1 MTQRA
6 EAAASAAGPAVHPLP
21 ADPRALGRRVA
32 GSPLLVLL
40 DVDGTLAPI
49 AARPEDASVPEATRD
64 AVAAL
69 AGSRDTHVAL
79 VSGRGAE
86 DARRLVGVDGV
97 WAIGNH
103 GLETIDPDGMLSIDA
118 RVAAWEGAL
127 QSVRASAAEAV
138 ASAPGARVEDK
149 GATLSV
155 HYRLADDADV
165 PRLERAVAAAADRA
179 GLRVT
184 RGRKVIEVRPPLAV
198 DKGTAVLALAQ
209 RLGAGVRPTSIL
221 FAGDD
226 TTDEDAMEAL
236 RGMYGDAVTIHVEGE
251 EPRATRAEFRVSS
264 PAELGKWLAA
274 LATVREG
281 GDQDRTGGRGRPA

>member
-1 MTQRA
+1 MTRPA
-6 EAAASAAGPAVHPLP
+6 DAAAGTTAAAAVRSLP
-21 ADPRALGRRVA
+21 ADPRALGRRIT
-32 GSPLLVLL
+32 GSPLVVLL

-49 AARPEDASVPEATRD
+49 APRPEDAFVPAATRE

-69 AGSRDTHVAL
+69 AGARDTHVAL

-103 GLETIDPDGMLSIDA
+103 GLETIDPDGVMAIDP

-127 QSVRASAAEAV
+127 QSVRASAAEVV
-138 ASAPGARVEDK
+138 ATVPGARVEDK
-149 GATLSV
+149 GATLSI
-155 HYRLADDADV
+155 HYRLADAADV
-165 PRLERAVAAAADRA
+165 PRLESAVAAAAERA

-184 RGRKVIEVRPPLAV
+184 RGRKVVEVRPPLAV
-198 DKGTAVLALAQ
+198 DKGTAVLALAA
-209 RLGAGVRPTSIL
+209 RLGATERSASIV

-236 RGMYGDAVTIHVEGE
+236 RGLHADAVTIHVEGE
-251 EPRATRAEFRVSS
+251 EPRPTRAEFRVGS

-274 LATVREG
+274 LAAVRG
-281 GDQDRTGGRGRPA
+281 GGE

>member
-1 MTQRA
+1 
-6 EAAASAAGPAVHPLP
+6 
-21 ADPRALGRRVA
+21 
-32 GSPLLVLL
+32 VLL

-49 AARPEDASVPEATRD
+49 APRPEDAFVPAPTRG

-69 AGSRDTHVAL
+69 AAAPDTHVAL
-79 VSGRGAE
+79 VSGRGAL

-103 GLETIDPDGMLSIDA
+103 GLETIDPDGILSIDE
-118 RVAAWEGAL
+118 RVSAWEGAL
-127 QSVRASAAEAV
+127 QSVRASAEEAV
-138 ASAPGARVEDK
+138 ASVPGARVEDK

-155 HYRLADDADV
+155 HYRLADAADV
-165 PRLERAVAAAADRA
+165 PRLERVVAAAASRA
-179 GLRVT
+179 GLRLT

-198 DKGTAVLALAQ
+198 DKGTAVLALAK
-209 RLGAGVRPTSIL
+209 RLGATRSAASIL

-236 RGMYGDAVTIHVEGE
+236 RGWHADAVTIHVEGD
-251 EPRATRAEFRVSS
+251 EPRATRAEFRAGS

-274 LATVREG
+274 LAAVRG
-281 GDQDRTGGRGRPA
+281 GGE

>member
-1 MTQRA
+1 VTRRA
-6 EAAASAAGPAVHPLP
+6 DAAASVHALP
-21 ADPRALGRRVA
+21 TDPRALGSRLG
-32 GSPLLVLL
+32 GSPLVILL

-49 AARPEDASVPEATRD
+49 APRPEDAFVPAATRD

-69 AGSRDTHVAL
+69 SSARDTHVAL
-79 VSGRGAE
+79 VSGRGAA

-103 GLETIDPDGMLSIDA
+103 GLETIDPDGMLTIDA
-118 RVAAWEGAL
+118 RVAVWEGAL
-127 QSVRASAAEAV
+127 QSVRAIAAEAV

-149 GATLSV
+149 GATLSI
-155 HYRLADDADV
+155 HYRLADAAEV
-165 PRLERAVAAAADRA
+165 PRLERTVTAAAERT

-198 DKGTAVLALAQ
+198 DKGTAVLALAR
-209 RLGAGVRPTSIL
+209 RLGATERSASIL

-236 RGMYGDAVTIHVEGE
+236 RGLHADAVTIHVEGE
-251 EPRATRAEFRVSS
+251 EPRTTRAEFRAGS

-274 LATVREG
+274 LAAMRG
-281 GDQDRTGGRGRPA
+281 GGEQQ

>member
-1 MTQRA
+1 MTRRGD
-6 EAAASAAGPAVHPLP
+6 AAAGGPSTATAHPLP
-21 ADPRALGRRVA
+21 ADPRTLGSRLA
-32 GSPLLVLL
+32 GSPLVVLL

-49 AARPEDASVPEATRD
+49 APRPEDASVPAATRA
-64 AVAAL
+64 AVGAL
-69 AGSRDTHVAL
+69 AAARDTHVAL
-79 VSGRGAE
+79 VSGRGAA

-103 GLETIDPDGMLSIDA
+103 GLETIDPDGLLSIDA

-149 GATLSV
+149 GATLSI
-155 HYRLADDADV
+155 HYRLADPADV
-165 PRLERAVAAAADRA
+165 PRLESAIAAAADRT
-179 GLRVT
+179 GLRIT

-198 DKGTAVLALAQ
+198 DKGTAVLALAR
-209 RLGAGVRPTSIL
+209 RLGATEQSASIL

-236 RGMYGDAVTIHVEGE
+236 RGLHSDAVTIHVAGD
-251 EPRATRAEFRVSS
+251 EPRTTGAEFRVGS

-274 LATVREG
+274 LAAMRG
-281 GDQDRTGGRGRPA
+281 GGE

>member
-1 MTQRA
+1 PRPEEAVVPPATRVAVQA
-6 EAAASAAGPAVHPLP
+6 LAAAP
-21 ADPRALGRRVA
+21 
-32 GSPLLVLL
+32 
-40 DVDGTLAPI
+40 
-49 AARPEDASVPEATRD
+49 
-64 AVAAL
+64 
-69 AGSRDTHVAL
+69 DTHVAL

-103 GLETIDPDGMLSIDA
+103 GLETIEPGGKLSVDG

-127 QSVRASAAEAV
+127 QSVRSSVAGAV
-138 ASAPGARVEDK
+138 ATMPGARVEDK
-149 GATLSV
+149 GATLSI
-155 HYRLADDADV
+155 HYRLADAGDV
-165 PRLERAVAAAADRA
+165 PRLESAVAAAAERA

-209 RLGAGVRPTSIL
+209 RLGATGRSASIL

-236 RGMYGDAVTIHVEGE
+236 RGLHADAVTIHVEGD
-251 EPRATRAEFRVSS
+251 EPRATRAEFRAGS
-264 PAELGKWLAA
+264 PAELGRWLAA
-274 LATVREG
+274 LAAVRG
-281 GDQDRTGGRGRPA
+281 GGEEE

>member
-1 MTQRA
+1 MTRRA
-6 EAAASAAGPAVHPLP
+6 EGAGSAAARVHPLP
-21 ADPRALGRRVA
+21 ADPRALGGRIT
-32 GSPLLVLL
+32 GSPLVVLL

-49 AARPEDASVPEATRD
+49 APRPEDASVPAATRD
-64 AVAAL
+64 AVQAL
-69 AGSRDTHVAL
+69 AAARDTHVAL

-86 DARRLVGVDGV
+86 AARRLVGVDGV

-103 GLETIDPDGMLSIDA
+103 GLETIDPGGILSVDA
-118 RVAAWEGAL
+118 RVAAWEDAL
-127 QSVRASAAEAV
+127 QSVRSSAAGAV
-138 ASAPGARVEDK
+138 ASVPGARVEDK
-149 GATLSV
+149 GATLSI
-155 HYRLADDADV
+155 HYRLADAADV
-165 PRLERAVAAAADRA
+165 PRLESAVATAAERA

-209 RLGAGVRPTSIL
+209 RLGATERSASIL

-236 RGMYGDAVTIHVEGE
+236 RGLHSDAVTIHVEGE
-251 EPRATRAEFRVSS
+251 EARTTRAEFRVGS

-274 LATVREG
+274 LATVRG
-281 GDQDRTGGRGRPA
+281 GGE

>member
-1 MTQRA
+1 MTRPTD
-6 EAAASAAGPAVHPLP
+6 AAAGSAPAATARALP
-21 ADPRALGRRVA
+21 SDPRTLGSRLA
-32 GSPLLVLL
+32 GSPLVVLL

-49 AARPEDASVPEATRD
+49 APRPEDAFVPASTRH
-64 AVAAL
+64 AVRAL
-69 AGSRDTHVAL
+69 AGARDTHVAL

-86 DARRLVGVDGV
+86 DARQLVGVDGV

-103 GLETIDPDGMLSIDA
+103 GLETIDPGGTLSIDE

-127 QSVRASAAEAV
+127 QSVRARAAEV
-138 ASAPGARVEDK
+138 AATVPGARVEDK

-155 HYRLADDADV
+155 HYRLAAPADV
-165 PRLERAVAAAADRA
+165 PRLESAVADAADRT

-198 DKGTAVLALAQ
+198 DKGTAVLALAR
-209 RLGAGVRPTSIL
+209 RLGATERSASIL

-236 RGMYGDAVTIHVEGE
+236 RRLHADAVTIHVEGE
-251 EPRATRAEFRVSS
+251 EARTTRAEFRVGS

-274 LATVREG
+274 LAAVRGG
-281 GDQDRTGGRGRPA
+281 GDQG

>member
-1 MTQRA
+1 M
-6 EAAASAAGPAVHPLP
+6 
-21 ADPRALGRRVA
+21 
-32 GSPLLVLL
+32 VLL

-49 AARPEDASVPEATRD
+49 APRPEDASVPAATRD
-64 AVAAL
+64 AVRAL
-69 AGSRDTHVAL
+69 AGGRDTHVAL

-103 GLETIDPDGMLSIDA
+103 GLETIDPDGTLSIDE

-127 QSVRASAAEAV
+127 QSVRASAEAAA
-138 ASAPGARVEDK
+138 ASLPGTRVEDK

-155 HYRLADDADV
+155 HYRLADAAGV
-165 PRLERAVAAAADRA
+165 PRLERAVAAAAERA

-198 DKGTAVLALAQ
+198 DKGTAVLALAR
-209 RLGAGVRPTSIL
+209 RLGATERSASIL

-236 RGMYGDAVTIHVEGE
+236 RGLHADAVTIHVEGE
-251 EPRATRAEFRVSS
+251 EPRTTRAEFRAGS
-264 PAELGKWLAA
+264 PEELGKWLAA
-274 LATVREG
+274 LATVRGG
-281 GDQDRTGGRGRPA
+281 GDPG

>member
-1 MTQRA
+1 MTRPTD
-6 EAAASAAGPAVHPLP
+6 AATGAPAAPVAAKVSPLP
-21 ADPRALGRRVA
+21 RDPRTLGARLA
-32 GSPLLVLL
+32 GSPLVVLL

-49 AARPEDASVPEATRD
+49 APRPEDASVPAPTRA
-64 AVAAL
+64 AVTAL
-69 AGSRDTHVAL
+69 ARARDTHVAL
-79 VSGRGAE
+79 VSGRGAG

-103 GLETIDPDGMLSIDA
+103 GLETIDPDGMLSIDE
-118 RVAAWEGAL
+118 RVAAWEDAL

-155 HYRLADDADV
+155 HYRLAEAGDV
-165 PRLERAVAAAADRA
+165 PGLEDAVATAADRA

-184 RGRKVIEVRPPLAV
+184 RGRKVIEVRPPIAV
-198 DKGTAVLALAQ
+198 DKGTAVLALAR
-209 RLGAGVRPTSIL
+209 RLGATERSASIL

-236 RGMYGDAVTIHVEGE
+236 RGWHEDAVTIHVEGE
-251 EPRATRAEFRVSS
+251 EPRPTRAEFRAGS

-274 LATVREG
+274 HAAMRG
-281 GDQDRTGGRGRPA
+281 GGE

>member
-1 MTQRA
+1 MTRRA
-6 EAAASAAGPAVHPLP
+6 EGAGSAAAGVHPLP
-21 ADPRALGRRVA
+21 TDPRALGRRIT
-32 GSPLLVLL
+32 GSPLVVLL

-49 AARPEDASVPEATRD
+49 APRPEDASVPAATRD
-64 AVAAL
+64 AVQAL
-69 AGSRDTHVAL
+69 AAARDTHVAL

-103 GLETIDPDGMLSIDA
+103 GLETIDPGGILSVDA

-127 QSVRASAAEAV
+127 QSVRSSAAGVV
-138 ASAPGARVEDK
+138 ASVPGSRVEDK
-149 GATLSV
+149 GATLSI
-155 HYRLADDADV
+155 HYRLADAADV
-165 PRLERAVAAAADRA
+165 PRLESAVATAAERA
-179 GLRVT
+179 GLRIT

-209 RLGAGVRPTSIL
+209 RLGATERSASIL

-236 RGMYGDAVTIHVEGE
+236 RALHSDAVTIHVEGE
-251 EPRATRAEFRVSS
+251 EARTTRAEFRVGS

-274 LATVREG
+274 LATVRG
-281 GDQDRTGGRGRPA
+281 GGE

>member
-1 MTQRA
+1 VTRRA
-6 EAAASAAGPAVHPLP
+6 DAAAGAPLAVAVPPLP
-21 ADPRALGRRVA
+21 ADPRTLGARLGGA
-32 GSPLLVLL
+32 PLVVLL

-49 AARPEDASVPEATRD
+49 APRPEDAFVPAPTRD

-69 AGSRDTHVAL
+69 AAARDTHVAL

-103 GLETIDPDGMLSIDA
+103 GLETIDPDGVLSIDE

-138 ASAPGARVEDK
+138 AAAPGARVEDK
-149 GATLSV
+149 GATLSI
-155 HYRLADDADV
+155 HYRLADARDV
-165 PRLERAVAAAADRA
+165 PHLESAIAAAAGRV

-184 RGRKVIEVRPPLAV
+184 RGRRVIEVRPPLAV
-198 DKGTAVLALAQ
+198 DKGTAVLALAR
-209 RLGAGVRPTSIL
+209 RLGATERSASIL

-236 RGMYGDAVTIHVEGE
+236 RGWHADAVTIHVEGE
-251 EPRATRAEFRVSS
+251 EPRPTRAEFRAGS

-274 LATVREG
+274 LAAMRGG
-281 GDQDRTGGRGRPA
+281 GDQE